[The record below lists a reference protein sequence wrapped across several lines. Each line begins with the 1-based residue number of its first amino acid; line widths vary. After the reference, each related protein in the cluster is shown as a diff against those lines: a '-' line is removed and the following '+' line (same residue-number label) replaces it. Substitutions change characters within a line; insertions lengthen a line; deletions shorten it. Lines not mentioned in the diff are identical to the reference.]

1 MSLMES
7 LNGAQFLNTNFLSSL
22 IELSSPCA
30 EINIVPLTSIYT
42 SLNCYTLDLNIEVL
56 NLI

>member
-1 MSLMES
+1 MES
-7 LNGAQFLNTNFLSSL
+7 LNGAQILNTNFSSSL
-22 IELSSPCA
+22 IGLSSPCV

>member
-22 IELSSPCA
+22 IGLSSPYA